1 MCHKINPGEY
11 NMQEVLVFEA
21 QRQTSKRIA
30 EKMLKKEKKV
40 VDKWNNN

>member
-1 MCHKINPGEY
+1 MCHRINPGEY

-30 EKMLKKEKKV
+30 EKNVEKK
-40 VDKWNNN
+40 KKSS

>member
-21 QRQTSKRIA
+21 QRQTAK
-30 EKMLKKEKKV
+30 ELLKKMLKKEKK
-40 VDKWNNN
+40 